1 MIAEARAVVVR
12 LVESSEGDFQY
23 LPRAARKVEVELLE
37 IARQIHAET
46 VDEED
51 EDGKSGLF
59 NVAGMEGKAQAGKTE
74 GIDGSGRPEFNGPR
88 GVEVFR
94 LRFDSDGAG
103 AVEDGTIACDLHLGT
118 AVSDQLPVGSYA
130 LVED

>member
-1 MIAEARAVVVR
+1 M
-12 LVESSEGDFQY
+12 
-23 LPRAARKVEVELLE
+23 ELLG

-74 GIDGSGRPEFNGPR
+74 RIDGSGWTKFNSPR
-88 GVEVFR
+88 GIEVFR
-94 LRFDSDGAG
+94 LCCDSDSVG
-103 AVEDGTIACDLHLGT
+103 AVEDGAIACDLHLGT
-118 AVSDQLPVGSYA
+118 AVADQLPVGSYG
-130 LVED
+130 LVEDGQVRRQEGDRVDESRCP